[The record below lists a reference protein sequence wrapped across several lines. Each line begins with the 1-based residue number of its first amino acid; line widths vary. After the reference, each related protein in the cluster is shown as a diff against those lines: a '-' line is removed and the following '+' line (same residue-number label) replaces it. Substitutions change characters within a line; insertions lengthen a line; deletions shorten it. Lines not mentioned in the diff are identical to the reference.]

1 MARTVTVKN
10 GAWSGFA
17 GDGRGAGGHTR
28 QRFVTAASRATETIA
43 PMHKHLQNLQRLLQK
58 MQSRYGEHDEV
69 VVQLQQAL
77 AELELRFASEQ
88 ATLKQGRRQVGAST
102 AALALH

>member
-1 MARTVTVKN
+1 
-10 GAWSGFA
+10 
-17 GDGRGAGGHTR
+17 
-28 QRFVTAASRATETIA
+28 
-43 PMHKHLQNLQRLLQK
+43 MHKHLQNLQRLLQK

-77 AELELRFASEQ
+77 AELELRFASDQ
-88 ATLKQGRRQVGAST
+88 AALKQGRRQVGASS